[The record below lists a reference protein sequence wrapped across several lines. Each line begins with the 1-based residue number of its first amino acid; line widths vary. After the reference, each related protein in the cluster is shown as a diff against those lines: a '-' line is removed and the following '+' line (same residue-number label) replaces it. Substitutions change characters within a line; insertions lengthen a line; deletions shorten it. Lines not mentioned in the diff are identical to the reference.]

1 MDKLMPVFCN
11 RYQWY
16 ADVGNFREITFQVPI
31 FCSIRWIVE
40 KLKNQKTKMLSFY
53 KQQSYFSQIVSK
65 KPK

>member
-1 MDKLMPVFCN
+1 MPVFCN
-11 RYQWY
+11 RHQWY

-53 KQQSYFSQIVSK
+53 KQQSYFS
-65 KPK
+65 

>member
-31 FCSIRWIVE
+31 FCLFCCVDSRNTK
-40 KLKNQKTKMLSFY
+40 KLK
-53 KQQSYFSQIVSK
+53 
-65 KPK
+65 

>member
-31 FCSIRWIVE
+31 LITNNRP
-40 KLKNQKTKMLSFY
+40 KKAKNCKKTF
-53 KQQSYFSQIVSK
+53 
-65 KPK
+65 